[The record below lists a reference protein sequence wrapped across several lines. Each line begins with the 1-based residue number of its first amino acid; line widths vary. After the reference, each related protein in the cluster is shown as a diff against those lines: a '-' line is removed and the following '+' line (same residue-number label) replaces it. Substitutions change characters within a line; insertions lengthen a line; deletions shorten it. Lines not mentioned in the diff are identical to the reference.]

1 MIPPKPNYLD
11 DEIYSMCRDVFSKY
25 GNSCEEGFIILKV
38 YGDEVFE
45 NLRKMG
51 IDCLTSEREWC
62 FNELGIFD
70 FSENNEELSF
80 SFKVFLITVTVKPR
94 EKEILIKFPTHE
106 KVDACVYMSSLAP
119 FIKTLMRLG
128 AKFELKQAKVA
139 IPVLLK
145 LLNLT

>member
-11 DEIYSMCRDVFSKY
+11 DGIYSMCCDVFSKY
-25 GNSCEEGFIILKV
+25 GSFCEEGVIVLRV
-38 YGDEVFE
+38 HGDEVFE

-51 IDCLTSEREWC
+51 IDCLTSGREWC

-70 FSENNEELSF
+70 FSENEEELSF

-94 EKEILIKFPTHE
+94 EKEIVIKFPTHE
-106 KVDACVYMSSLAP
+106 KIDPCVYMSSLVP
-119 FIKTLMRLG
+119 FITTLMRLG
-128 AKFELKQAKVA
+128 ARLELKQAKVTMP
-139 IPVLLK
+139 ILLK